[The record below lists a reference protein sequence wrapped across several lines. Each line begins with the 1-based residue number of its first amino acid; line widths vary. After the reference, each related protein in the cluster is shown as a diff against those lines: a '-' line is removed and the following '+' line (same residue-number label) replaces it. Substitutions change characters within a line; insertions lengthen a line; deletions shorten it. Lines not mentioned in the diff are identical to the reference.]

1 MRKPKPQE
9 ALYVTGAIVLF
20 VALFRGWESIVN
32 FVGIVLTAIIPLVLG
47 ICVAYIVSIPTA
59 FFERHLFPNAK
70 NGFLQAIRRPL
81 ALAISVFLTIVGV
94 VVLVLVLAPAI
105 VETAITARDGIRVFL
120 QYLMTTELFAPYQKT
135 IQAFLNGDVMANLD
149 SLDVPSI
156 LKNFV
161 GGTMTDI
168 GTHVFTFVSML
179 MTGFF
184 GLLFAAILLN
194 DTNDTMGRLTDF
206 ALIYLGPKR
215 TERLA
220 VILGVADTSFHNF
233 TVRQF
238 TEASILGLSAFVTL
252 FVLGHPYALG
262 AAALMG
268 VCALIPIVGF
278 PVGLISSAIVVAVSN
293 NNLVAALIYIVCVAL
308 VQMVE
313 ATFVLPHIGDP
324 RTVLTPV
331 WTTVGVTIGGGVAGF
346 IGMLVAIPTC
356 ATIHQLIRIDMN
368 SRGAKQAALQEA
380 ETERMIE
387 NVLERKRLMELASEE
402 ERESNP
408 DTASDTSADTGSR
421 F

>member
-9 ALYVTGAIVLF
+9 ALYVMGAIVLF
-20 VALFRGWESIVN
+20 VALFRGWDSIID
-32 FVGIVLTAIIPLVLG
+32 FVGILLTAIIPLVLG

-59 FFERHLFPNAK
+59 FFERHLFPNSES
-70 NGFLQAIRRPL
+70 GFLRAIRRPL
-81 ALAISVFLTIVGV
+81 ALAISAFLTIVGV
-94 VVLVLVLAPAI
+94 VLLVLVLAPAI
-105 VETAITARDGIRVFL
+105 VETAITARDGIREFL
-120 QYLMTTELFAPYQKT
+120 QYLMTTELFAPYRETMQS
-135 IQAFLNGDVMANLD
+135 FLNGDVMANVD
-149 SLDVPSI
+149 SLDIPSI

-168 GTHVFTFVSML
+168 GAHVFTFVSMV

-184 GLLFAAILLN
+184 GLLFASILLT

-206 ALIYLGPKR
+206 ALIYLGSKR

-268 VCALIPIVGF
+268 VCALIPIVGY

-293 NNLVAALIYIVCVAL
+293 NSLVAALIYIMCVAL

-313 ATFVLPHIGDP
+313 GNFVLPHIGDP

-356 ATIHQLIRIDMN
+356 ATIHQLIRIDMR
-368 SRGAKQAALQEA
+368 SRGAKYAALQEA

-387 NVLERKRLMELASEE
+387 NVLARKHLMELAGGG
-402 ERESNP
+402 ESNP
-408 DTASDTSADTGSR
+408 ETVPEASVGTDENR
-421 F
+421 